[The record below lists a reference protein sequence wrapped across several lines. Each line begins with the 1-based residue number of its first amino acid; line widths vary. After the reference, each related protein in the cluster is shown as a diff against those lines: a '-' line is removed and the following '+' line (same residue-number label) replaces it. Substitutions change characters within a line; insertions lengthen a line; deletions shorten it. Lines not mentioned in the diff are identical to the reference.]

1 MPKGQR
7 TRTQFPRRPGR
18 DARASL
24 AWILVGALAA
34 AVLAAACGSGVGD
47 AIRSSI
53 GAGPSVALPTNQPSR
68 PTIEPSRTLPTTEA
82 PTTEAPTTEAPT
94 TEAPTTEA
102 PTTEPPT
109 TGPPTTEPPTT
120 EPPTT
125 EPPTTEPPT
134 TEPPST
140 EPTTE
145 SPTETAPSETP
156 SVSASP
162 VAGEEPANGWIWL
175 LVFGI
180 LGALLILFAM
190 RREPKGPTWQEQV
203 LAIYS
208 VGATYRDA
216 VTMEVAAPAAQAT
229 PQSEARWTELDRQAD
244 ELAARLHALEA
255 APRNEEV
262 AAAVAQALAALGAAR
277 SATRT
282 YRTTGQVADAETV
295 RTRLQAFEQSIG
307 VLRTVRG

>member
-1 MPKGQR
+1 MPKGR
-7 TRTQFPRRPGR
+7 RSHTQFPRRPGR
-18 DARASL
+18 DAHPTF
-24 AWILVGALAA
+24 AWIVVSAFAAALLAA
-34 AVLAAACGSGVGD
+34 SCGSGVGD
-47 AIRSSI
+47 AIRSSV

-68 PTIEPSRTLPTTEA
+68 PTVEPSRTLPTTEA

-109 TGPPTTEPPTT
+109 TEPPTT

-134 TEPPST
+134 TEPST

-216 VTMEVAAPAAQAT
+216 VTMEVAAPSAQAT
-229 PQSEARWTELDRQAD
+229 PQSEARWADLDRQAD

-295 RTRLQAFEQSIG
+295 RTRLQAFEQAVG